1 MDRFLLMHSFARMRE
16 AGSFFAVA
24 WGLGTGNWELG
35 TGNWEPD
42 NRM

>member
-24 WGLGTGNWELG
+24 WELG
-35 TGNWEPD
+35 TGNRTTECEPVH
-42 NRM
+42 RRA